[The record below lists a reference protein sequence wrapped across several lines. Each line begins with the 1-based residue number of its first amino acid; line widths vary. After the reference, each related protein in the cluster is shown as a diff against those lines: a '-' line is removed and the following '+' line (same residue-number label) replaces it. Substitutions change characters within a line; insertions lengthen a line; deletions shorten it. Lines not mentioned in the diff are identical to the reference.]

1 MDSTFRHQGL
11 QLNKIGPG
19 RAIIGP
25 HKRRRRMADLEGTIT
40 WGQCDLLRKL
50 IQIVEKSRACGVS
63 KGEAEDGDS
72 EIKWSGDSIEITID

>member
-1 MDSTFRHQGL
+1 
-11 QLNKIGPG
+11 
-19 RAIIGP
+19 
-25 HKRRRRMADLEGTIT
+25 MADLEGTIT